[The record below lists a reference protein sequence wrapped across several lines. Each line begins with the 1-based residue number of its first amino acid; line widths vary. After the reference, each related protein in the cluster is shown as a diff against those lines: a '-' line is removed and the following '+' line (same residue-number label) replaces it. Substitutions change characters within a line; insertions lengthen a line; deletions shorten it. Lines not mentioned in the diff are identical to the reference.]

1 MRTTTL
7 MRAIVYSHGAS
18 ADVLKLEEIDKPLP
32 GERRFRA
39 VRVSAVALNSPA
51 NNLREI
57 DARYGGNS
65 VARIQ
70 SN

>member
-7 MRAIVYSHGAS
+7 MRAIVYRHGAS

-39 VRVSAVALNSPA
+39 EAGLHPA
-51 NNLREI
+51 CDLQYRWLCHTNELPVHTRL
-57 DARYGGNS
+57 
-65 VARIQ
+65 
-70 SN
+70 